1 MSRAWPIR
9 DKLLLVGLLVAV
21 VVGTLSASSFVGIY
35 SYRRLV
41 RSLSSR
47 AAELPL
53 ASEVSRS
60 VERLRFNYARHQS
73 FSLWSQG
80 FEGVLLRSPENEFA
94 KLLTATEWALS
105 RYGLELAAGESD
117 GMPFGDRTQE
127 RHSVAEISESLKTLE
142 TLNGPAMFGHEQE
155 ENKKLIVQ
163 WELERLESLSAEL
176 PS

>member
-60 VERLRFNYARHQS
+60 VDRLRFNYARHQS
-73 FSLWSQG
+73 LGQRVSTG
-80 FEGVLLRSPENEFA
+80 FLR
-94 KLLTATEWALS
+94 
-105 RYGLELAAGESD
+105 
-117 GMPFGDRTQE
+117 RTYLRQ
-127 RHSVAEISESLKTLE
+127 RRFL
-142 TLNGPAMFGHEQE
+142 Q
-155 ENKKLIVQ
+155 
-163 WELERLESLSAEL
+163 R
-176 PS
+176 